1 LAFACCEIILLYKSD
16 IIEGWNG
23 DKWEK
28 VHSPSC
34 RIYAT

>member
-1 LAFACCEIILLYKSD
+1 LAFACCEIILHYKSD

-28 VHSPSC
+28 VHSPNC